1 MSVTLSEGLV
11 RLEGAC
17 RIEEAETLLQLL
29 LEDRARA
36 VDLGGAR
43 ELHTA
48 VVQVLMALQPPCRA
62 WPEERFLRELVAPA
76 LGLGPAV
83 SAKGA
88 NL

>member
-1 MSVTLSEGLV
+1 MSVTLADGLV

-29 LEDRARA
+29 LQDRARV
-36 VDLGGAR
+36 VDLSGAR

-48 VVQVLMALQPPCRA
+48 VVQVLMALQPPCRG
-62 WPEERFLRELVAPA
+62 WPEDRFLREQVAPA
-76 LGLGPAV
+76 LGLAPAV
-83 SAKGA
+83 SGKGA